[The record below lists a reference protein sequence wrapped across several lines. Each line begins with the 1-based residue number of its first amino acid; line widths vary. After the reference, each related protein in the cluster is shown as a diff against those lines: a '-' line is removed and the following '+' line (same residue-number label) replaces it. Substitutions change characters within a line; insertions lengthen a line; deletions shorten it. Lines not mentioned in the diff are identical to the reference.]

1 MRLFQLNEAWNKN
14 NRKGIER
21 WKAFCYLWNIDR
33 TGSFEGRLM
42 KHVILGTAG
51 HIDHGKT
58 SLVKALTGVDTDR
71 LKEEKERG
79 ITTELGFTFLDLPSG
94 IRLGIIDVP
103 GHEKFVKHMV
113 AGVWGIDLVALV
125 IAGDE
130 GVMPQTIEHLD
141 ICRLLNVKKGLIV
154 LTKIDL
160 VDRDLLDLVKEEVT
174 ELAQG
179 TFLKDAPILEV
190 SAVTGEGI
198 PYLLSTLDL
207 LSQEIEERLANG
219 LFRLPIDR
227 VFVMKGFGTVVT
239 GTIISGS
246 LSLGE
251 TVQIL
256 PSGIEGK
263 VRNLQAYNRSVEK
276 AFAGERAAVNL
287 QGIETS
293 VIERGDVLVRPDTL
307 RPTYLVDAYI
317 EYLPNTSRPLK
328 HRTNQRFHIGTS
340 LTNASIFLLD
350 QEELASGGRGY
361 VQLRL
366 EKPVVALPQD
376 RFVIRGT
383 SAIQTIGG
391 GVILDSHPE
400 KHKRYSSTVMA
411 DLRLLK
417 DGTGEQ
423 ALRQHVHHSGMG
435 GITLENLLNRV
446 EMPPSEVRLI
456 LREMANRGDLLL
468 IDPEKLKVIERAQ
481 YQRLRETALVQLI
494 QFHQRFPMKSGLSK
508 EELRTK
514 LPPEVD
520 IRLFQILINELIQ
533 SKDVVLE
540 KDKLRLT
547 GHQVSSIDEKG
558 LVKRAEAAVLKGG
571 LQPPSP
577 RELSEEWSEKEEE
590 VRSIFE
596 HLVHEGVFIKIKSEI
611 YLHQIPFENLKKEL
625 VTHLKNHQEITTPQ
639 FKEMTKAS
647 RKYAI
652 PLIEYFDQIRLTIR
666 LGEKRVLRGTSQGL
680 REKV

>member
-1 MRLFQLNEAWNKN
+1 VRLFQLNEAWNQN
-14 NRKGIER
+14 NRNGIER
-21 WKAFCYLWNIDR
+21 WEAFCYLWNTDR
-33 TGSFEGRLM
+33 TGSFEGGLM

-79 ITTELGFTFLDLPSG
+79 ITTELGFTFLDLASG

-154 LTKIDL
+154 LTKTDL

-174 ELAQG
+174 ELVQG

-198 PYLLSTLDL
+198 PNLLSTLGL
-207 LSQEIEERLANG
+207 LSQEIEERSANG

-307 RPTYLVDAYI
+307 RSTQLVDAYL

-328 HRTNQRFHIGTS
+328 HRTNQRFHIGTT

-350 QEELASGGRGY
+350 QEELASGESGF
-361 VQLRL
+361 VQARL

-383 SAIQTIGG
+383 SAIQTVGG
-391 GVILDSHPE
+391 GVVLDSHPE
-400 KHKRYSSTVMA
+400 KHKRYSSLVMA

-417 DGTGEQ
+417 DGTGEE

-435 GITLENLLNRV
+435 GIILEDLLNRV

-456 LREMANRGDLLL
+456 LKEMAKRGDLLL
-468 IDPEKLKVIERAQ
+468 IDSEKLKVIEKGQ
-481 YQRLRETALVQLI
+481 YQRLRETALVHLRE
-494 QFHQRFPMKSGLSK
+494 FHQRSPMKSGLFK

-514 LPPEVD
+514 LPSEVD
-520 IRLFQILINELIQ
+520 IKLFQILINELIQ
-533 SKDVVLE
+533 SNEVVLE
-540 KDKLRLT
+540 KDKLRLPS
-547 GHQVSSIDEKG
+547 HQISSVDEKG
-558 LVKRAEAAVLKGG
+558 LVKRVEVALLKEG

-577 RELSEEWSEKEEE
+577 KELSEEWSEKEEE

-596 HLVHEGVFIKIKSEI
+596 HLVHQGVLVKIKSGI
-611 YLHQIPFENLKKEL
+611 YFHRIPFENLKKEL

-652 PLIEYFDQIRLTIR
+652 PLIEYFDQIKLTIR
-666 LGEKRVLRGTSQGL
+666 LGEKRVLRGASQGPK
-680 REKV
+680 EKA

>member
-1 MRLFQLNEAWNKN
+1 
-14 NRKGIER
+14 
-21 WKAFCYLWNIDR
+21 
-33 TGSFEGRLM
+33 
-42 KHVILGTAG
+42 
-51 HIDHGKT
+51 
-58 SLVKALTGVDTDR
+58 
-71 LKEEKERG
+71 
-79 ITTELGFTFLDLPSG
+79 
-94 IRLGIIDVP
+94 
-103 GHEKFVKHMV
+103 
-113 AGVWGIDLVALV
+113 
-125 IAGDE
+125 
-130 GVMPQTIEHLD
+130 
-141 ICRLLNVKKGLIV
+141 
-154 LTKIDL
+154 
-160 VDRDLLDLVKEEVT
+160 
-174 ELAQG
+174 
-179 TFLKDAPILEV
+179 
-190 SAVTGEGI
+190 
-198 PYLLSTLDL
+198 
-207 LSQEIEERLANG
+207 
-219 LFRLPIDR
+219 
-227 VFVMKGFGTVVT
+227 
-239 GTIISGS
+239 
-246 LSLGE
+246 
-251 TVQIL
+251 
-256 PSGIEGK
+256 
-263 VRNLQAYNRSVEK
+263 
-276 AFAGERAAVNL
+276 
-287 QGIETS
+287 
-293 VIERGDVLVRPDTL
+293 
-307 RPTYLVDAYI
+307 
-317 EYLPNTSRPLK
+317 
-328 HRTNQRFHIGTS
+328 
-340 LTNASIFLLD
+340 
-350 QEELASGGRGY
+350 
-361 VQLRL
+361 
-366 EKPVVALPQD
+366 VALPQD

-468 IDPEKLKVIERAQ
+468 IDPEKLKVIERGQ